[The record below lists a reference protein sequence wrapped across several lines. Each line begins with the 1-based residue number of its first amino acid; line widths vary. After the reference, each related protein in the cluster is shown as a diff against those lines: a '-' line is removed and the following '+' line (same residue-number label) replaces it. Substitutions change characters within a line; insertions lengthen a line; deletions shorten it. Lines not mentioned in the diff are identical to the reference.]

1 MRDSTITA
9 RRPRVLLADDHA
21 IVAEALRSLLS
32 DHYEIVGVVGDG
44 RALVSKTRELK
55 PDLVV
60 ADIGM
65 PALTGLDAAKQL
77 KYSMPNVR
85 FVFLTMMDDPELA
98 AAALRLAPVGYV
110 LKHSA
115 ADELVRAIDDV
126 LHGRSFV
133 TPRINLEAT
142 PLRDEQPVPLPKNLT
157 PRQREV
163 LQLFASGHS
172 MKETADILQIAE
184 RTVEFHK
191 YHIMESFNLRSPQ
204 ELVLLALKYGL
215 ISR

>member
-1 MRDSTITA
+1 MRDSTCTA
-9 RRPRVLLADDHA
+9 PRPRVLLADDHV

-142 PLRDEQPVPLPKNLT
+142 ALRDEQPVPVPKNLT
-157 PRQREV
+157 PRQRDV

-172 MKETADILQIAE
+172 MKEIADILQIAE

-191 YHIMESFNLRSPQ
+191 YHIMESFSLRSPQ